1 MFNFLLF
8 CCDHVLIIRLFWLY
22 LYIYIKIIIMHTPLF
37 ELSVDLVAHF
47 LYSEFSVFT
56 ILMHAFLCDFSYMN
70 MLRGHVY

>member
-37 ELSVDLVAHF
+37 ELVLIWSHTF
-47 LYSEFSVFT
+47 FIQNSVF
-56 ILMHAFLCDFSYMN
+56 LPF
-70 MLRGHVY
+70 